1 MSEARGTYEGL
12 DGEGVDLVGH
22 DVHVVLS
29 AELEDELHLVA
40 GVAGAHGVGGV
51 GEDEQL
57 GDVALVDG
65 ALVGLGEGRLGDGVA
80 RDGRRER
87 GRTRRRWYRRSRSR
101 PPIWWSGTWGSSCS
115 RGR

>member
-12 DGEGVDLVGH
+12 DGEGVDLIGH

-51 GEDEQL
+51 GEDE
-57 GDVALVDG
+57 
-65 ALVGLGEGRLGDGVA
+65 
-80 RDGRRER
+80 
-87 GRTRRRWYRRSRSR
+87 
-101 PPIWWSGTWGSSCS
+101 
-115 RGR
+115 